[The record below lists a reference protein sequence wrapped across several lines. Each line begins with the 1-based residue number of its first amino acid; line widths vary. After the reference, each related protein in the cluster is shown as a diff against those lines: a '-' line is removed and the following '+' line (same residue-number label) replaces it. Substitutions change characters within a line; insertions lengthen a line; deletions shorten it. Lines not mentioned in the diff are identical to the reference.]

1 MSLFADDR
9 YRWRETYFVLFEEA
23 DRPSVEAISQALRS
37 LGTGHEVTHV
47 HKGKEGEFESLT
59 VLSPNDCSAMDIS
72 YVSGEEVLEQVAE
85 LCQELKRGADAKR
98 GHAVLDKL
106 AACTARFNVFHFQ
119 QVSLDILGADDED
132 DFMDPGT
139 LLLVLKRLA
148 KLCHGIALDPQSGS
162 LM

>member
-9 YRWRETYFVLFEEA
+9 YRWRETYFVLFQEA
-23 DRPSVEAISQALRS
+23 DRPSLDDISQALRS
-37 LGTGHEVTHV
+37 LGAGYQVTDV
-47 HKGKEGEFESLT
+47 HKGKDGEFESLT
-59 VLSPNDCSAMDIS
+59 MLSPNDFSAMDIS

-85 LCQELKRGADAKR
+85 LCRELKRGTDTTREQA
-98 GHAVLDKL
+98 LLEKL
-106 AACTARFNVFHFQ
+106 ADCTVRFDVYHFQ
-119 QVSLDILGADDED
+119 QVSMDVLGAEDED
-132 DFMDPGT
+132 EFMDPGT